1 MTITTRTIAKRIPPR
16 LHDPKPKGKPHAKKG
31 NTKTTSTQGSRKR
44 VTRDSDDGS
53 GPEENEVSSSSSDD
67 SESARRAKKKAG
79 KRRRVEV
86 SDSEVEVVEDDE
98 RPGKDIE
105 EVDDGVGDEQ
115 EVSPYHLLQ
124 ASLTHHTLERW
135 SQ

>member
-53 GPEENEVSSSSSDD
+53 GPEENEVSSSDD

-79 KRRRVEV
+79 KRRCVEV

>member
-1 MTITTRTIAKRIPPR
+1 MTITTQTIAKGIPPR
-16 LHDPKPKGKPHAKKG
+16 LHNPKPKGKPHAKKG

-44 VTRDSDDGS
+44 ATRDSDDRS
-53 GPEENEVSSSSSDD
+53 GPEENEVSSSDD

-79 KRRRVEV
+79 KQRRVEV

-98 RPGKDIE
+98 RPVKDIE
-105 EVDDGVGDEQ
+105 EVDEGVGDEQ
-115 EVSPYHLLQ
+115 EVSPYHLLH

>member
-31 NTKTTSTQGSRKR
+31 NMKTTSTQGKR
-44 VTRDSDDGS
+44 VARDSDDGS
-53 GPEENEVSSSSSDD
+53 GPEENEVSSSDD

-98 RPGKDIE
+98 QPGKDIE

>member
-53 GPEENEVSSSSSDD
+53 GPEENEVSSSDN
-67 SESARRAKKKAG
+67 SESACRAKKKAG
-79 KRRRVEV
+79 KWQWIANSR
-86 SDSEVEVVEDDE
+86 
-98 RPGKDIE
+98 
-105 EVDDGVGDEQ
+105 
-115 EVSPYHLLQ
+115 
-124 ASLTHHTLERW
+124 SLISFTQQR
-135 SQ
+135 

>member
-53 GPEENEVSSSSSDD
+53 GPEENEVSSSDD